1 LAGAARSP
9 PLTKPLLT
17 TNEKSEGDRQMTMNR
32 RALLGAALVLPL
44 ALTALAQSAEIG
56 TAARPLRIGATA
68 GPHSQ
73 VLEKVQEIAARDGL
87 VIRIVPF
94 TDYITPNAALAA
106 GDLDANSY
114 QHQPFLDQAVK
125 DRGLPLLMVGKTLV
139 FPMGLYSRRHKAIA
153 DIPNGGRVAIPNDP
167 TNGGRALVLL
177 AANGAFKLRE
187 GADFRATVADVTDNP
202 RRLRIVELEAA
213 QIPRAL
219 EEVEAAAINTNFAI
233 PAGLNPVR
241 DALAIESADSPY
253 ANLIAVKQGNE
264 NAPWVKKLLA
274 AYQNE
279 EIKTFV
285 RDTFQGA
292 VIPAF

>member
-1 LAGAARSP
+1 MSL
-9 PLTKPLLT
+9 
-17 TNEKSEGDRQMTMNR
+17 NR
-32 RALLGAALVLPL
+32 RALLGASL
-44 ALTALAQSAEIG
+44 ALPFAASALAQGAEIG
-56 TAARPLRIGATA
+56 TAARPLKVGATA

-73 VLEKVQEIAARDGL
+73 VMEKVQEIAARDGL

-114 QHQPFLDQAVK
+114 QHQPFLDQAVR
-125 DRGLPLLMVGKTLV
+125 DRNLPLVAVGKTLV
-139 FPMGLYSRRHKAIA
+139 FPMGIYSRKHRAIA

-187 GADFRATVADVTDNP
+187 GADFRATVADVTENP
-202 RRLRIVELEAA
+202 KRIRIVELEAA

-219 EEVEAAAINTNFAI
+219 DEVEAAAINTNFAI

-241 DALAIESADSPY
+241 DAISIESADSPY
-253 ANLIAVKQGNE
+253 ANLVVVRRD
-264 NAPWVKKLLA
+264 NANTPWAKKLVA

-279 EIKTFV
+279 EIKAFV
-285 RDTFQGA
+285 RETFQGS
-292 VIPAF
+292 VVPAF

>member
-17 TNEKSEGDRQMTMNR
+17 TNEKSKGDRQMTMNR

-44 ALTALAQSAEIG
+44 ALPALAQSAEIG